1 MATTSAEL
9 INAYDVP
16 LRRMLTYRLARLNAQ
31 LNAQAARILRESSGL
46 SQTQWR
52 VLVMIDSLGPLSPNH
67 IVRHLLMD
75 KGQLSRTIKSMEALG
90 LIRVEESES
99 DHRSHRLSLKQ
110 KGRDLFKRALPAMR
124 ARQQHLTGCL
134 ERSELD
140 TLLVAVEKLEQGAK
154 RLEQRE

>member
-67 IVRHLLMD
+67 RRQGDCDGREEGNKRRDDEEGADIDSERNSDRCGRSSGSND
-75 KGQLSRTIKSMEALG
+75 KR
-90 LIRVEESES
+90 
-99 DHRSHRLSLKQ
+99 DH
-110 KGRDLFKRALPAMR
+110 DP
-124 ARQQHLTGCL
+124 TG
-134 ERSELD
+134 
-140 TLLVAVEKLEQGAK
+140 
-154 RLEQRE
+154 